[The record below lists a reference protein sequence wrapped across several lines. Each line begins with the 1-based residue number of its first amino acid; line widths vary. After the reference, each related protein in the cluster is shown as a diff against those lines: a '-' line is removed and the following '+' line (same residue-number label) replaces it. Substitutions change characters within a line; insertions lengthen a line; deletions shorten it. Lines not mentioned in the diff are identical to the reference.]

1 MIITKG
7 YYRGYICIIFI
18 SYFKEEVIMLAE
30 NSGFET
36 RLVTVMQDMACE
48 WDSFNS
54 IPVTTSLFESITQY
68 LKSLKDED
76 KENHTLTLRNDFK
89 DKDSAII
96 FSASLLKS
104 EGKDGNAYALQFS
117 FDPND
122 IPKDSKITDIADEES
137 FEYINNAMN
146 TNKHNAFN
154 FNVQSGGAY
163 NMFSVIRGIVI
174 TLKEFGRDALVN
186 SSDDHNI
193 EFKGYF
199 ILTAS
204 VSDDGKVT
212 LKFTPSELLKQ
223 IIKEDSGIEDKDKKV
238 DEKPVAFVA

>member
-1 MIITKG
+1 
-7 YYRGYICIIFI
+7 
-18 SYFKEEVIMLAE
+18 MLAE

-36 RLVTVMQDMACE
+36 RLAVVMGDMACE

-54 IPVTTSLFESITQY
+54 VPVTTSLFESITQY

-122 IPKDSKITDIADEES
+122 IPKDSKITDITDEES

-163 NMFSVIRGIVI
+163 NMFSVIRGIVV

-223 IIKEDSGIEDKDKKV
+223 IIKEDSGIEDKKV

>member
-1 MIITKG
+1 
-7 YYRGYICIIFI
+7 
-18 SYFKEEVIMLAE
+18 MLAE
-30 NSGFET
+30 NSGFDT
-36 RLVTVMQDMACE
+36 RMAGVMGAMACE
-48 WDSFNS
+48 WDSFFS

-68 LKSLKDED
+68 LKSLKDAD
-76 KENHTLTLRNDFK
+76 KENHTLVLRNDFK

-122 IPKDSKITDIADEES
+122 IPKDSKVTDITDEES

-146 TNKHNAFN
+146 NNKHDAFN

-163 NMFSVIRGIVI
+163 NMFSVIRGMVV

-186 SSDDHNI
+186 SSDDHNV

-204 VSDDGKVT
+204 VADDGKVT

-223 IIKEDSGIEDKDKKV
+223 IIKEDSGIEDKDKTV
-238 DEKPVAFVA
+238 DEKPVAFEA

>member
-1 MIITKG
+1 
-7 YYRGYICIIFI
+7 
-18 SYFKEEVIMLAE
+18 MLAE

-48 WDSFNS
+48 WNSFDSV
-54 IPVTTSLFESITQY
+54 PVTTSLFESITQY

-122 IPKDSKITDIADEES
+122 IPKDSKITDITDEES

-204 VSDDGKVT
+204 V
-212 LKFTPSELLKQ
+212 
-223 IIKEDSGIEDKDKKV
+223 
-238 DEKPVAFVA
+238 

>member
-1 MIITKG
+1 M
-7 YYRGYICIIFI
+7 F
-18 SYFKEEVIMLAE
+18 AE

-36 RLVTVMQDMACE
+36 RMLKVMHDMACE
-48 WDSFNS
+48 WDSFDS
-54 IPVTTSLFESITQY
+54 IPVTTSMFESITQY

-76 KENHTLTLRNDFK
+76 KENHTLVLRNDFK

-122 IPKDSKITDIADEES
+122 IPKDSKITDIASEES
-137 FEYINNAMN
+137 FEYIDNAMN
-146 TNKHNAFN
+146 SNKHHAYN
-154 FNVQSGGAY
+154 FNVEAGGAY
-163 NMFSVIRGIVI
+163 NMFSVIRGMVI
-174 TLKEFGRDALVN
+174 TLKEFGRDALV
-186 SSDDHNI
+186 SASDDHDI
-193 EFKGYF
+193 EFKDYF

>member
-1 MIITKG
+1 
-7 YYRGYICIIFI
+7 
-18 SYFKEEVIMLAE
+18 MLAE

-36 RLVTVMQDMACE
+36 RLAVVMGDMACE

-54 IPVTTSLFESITQY
+54 VPVTTSLFESITQY

-122 IPKDSKITDIADEES
+122 IPKDSKITDITDEES

-163 NMFSVIRGIVI
+163 NMFSVIRG
-174 TLKEFGRDALVN
+174 GRDALVN
-186 SSDDHNI
+186 SSDVHNI